1 MLFVLC
7 AIASV
12 VKFAFC
18 GDTSYLIVA
27 AILCVAFSIQF
38 VFEQF
43 KNMLNNMLNN
53 MLKTAAK
60 TLDDFEKKKQKAKME
75 CVKTFTEFAQIISK
89 FGENKK

>member
-43 KNMLNNMLNN
+43 KNMLKNMLE
-53 MLKTAAK
+53 TAAK
-60 TLDDFEKKKQKAKME
+60 TLADFEKKKQEAKME
-75 CVKTFTEFAQIISK
+75 CAVKSFTEFAQIISK

>member
-38 VFEQF
+38 VFDQF
-43 KNMLNNMLNN
+43 KNMLNNMLQ
-53 MLKTAAK
+53 TAAK
-60 TLDDFEKKKQKAKME
+60 TLDDFKKKKQEAKME
-75 CVKTFTEFAQIISK
+75 CVKSFAEFVQIISK

>member
-18 GDTSYLIVA
+18 GDTAYLIVA

-43 KNMLNNMLNN
+43 KNMLKNMLE
-53 MLKTAAK
+53 TAAK
-60 TLDDFEKKKQKAKME
+60 TLDDFKKKKQEAKME
-75 CVKTFTEFAQIISK
+75 FVKSFTEFAQIISK

>member
-18 GDTSYLIVA
+18 GDTAYLIVA

-43 KNMLNNMLNN
+43 KNMLKNMLE
-53 MLKTAAK
+53 TAAK
-60 TLDDFEKKKQKAKME
+60 TLADSEKKKQEEKME
-75 CVKTFTEFAQIISK
+75 LVKSFTEFVQFISK

>member
-38 VFEQF
+38 VFDQF
-43 KNMLNNMLNN
+43 KNMLNNMLQ
-53 MLKTAAK
+53 TAAK
-60 TLDDFEKKKQKAKME
+60 TLDDLKKKKQEAKME
-75 CVKTFTEFAQIISK
+75 CIKSFTEFAQIISK